1 MLAGKALRA
10 NITTLG
16 PRVLPLSEIV
26 VFAGNLIA
34 RKVLRMKGVK
44 AYVPDFQEAAQHICI
59 HTGMI
64 ARAFEIRH
72 LMRRP
77 RRGACMALHV
87 TVAVDHICLHDLLST
102 LLLT

>member
-16 PRVLPLSEIV
+16 PRVLPLSEVV

-59 HTGMI
+59 HTGAT
-64 ARAFEIRH
+64 ARALVMAIVLRHGNVTRRH
-72 LMRRP
+72 L
-77 RRGACMALHV
+77 A
-87 TVAVDHICLHDLLST
+87 
-102 LLLT
+102 